1 MYKINSVGPGVRETW
16 IFFKKK
22 KNIYIYIYIVI
33 YLFSCAGSSFWHVR
47 SLAVACK
54 LLVVACGI

>member
-1 MYKINSVGPGVRETW
+1 MYKIKPVGPGVRETW

-22 KNIYIYIYIVI
+22 KKKKIVI
-33 YLFSCAGSSFWHVR
+33 YLFSCTGSSFWHVR

-54 LLVVACGI
+54 LLVVVCGI